1 MQVAGRLDLEAVV
14 FNFNSADEGECTW
27 HSSRRAVGKW
37 MRGGRS
43 ATGVSDL
50 PKSNEALREVSFLT
64 MPATGTDRRV
74 GRMSAVVSRVYDDL
88 EV

>member
-1 MQVAGRLDLEAVV
+1 MQVAGKLDLVVVV
-14 FNFNSADEGECTW
+14 FNNRAGEGECTW

-50 PKSNEALREVSFLT
+50 PKSNQALREVS
-64 MPATGTDRRV
+64 
-74 GRMSAVVSRVYDDL
+74 S
-88 EV
+88 